1 MTLNTIFFLY
11 VQITNKYDEKKNKER
26 KAWKKVRERYHGL
39 SEEEKPKDEKRPK
52 KDIKILQKKKKTT
65 SVLLGV

>member
-39 SEEEKPKDEKRPK
+39 SEEEKTKDEKRPK